1 MPDPI
6 TGMIV
11 AAGSQL
17 IGSVMQ
23 ADAAESAAQT
33 QAGASLAG
41 IAEQRSQFDAVQ
53 KLLAPYVQAGTGA
66 ISQFQPFQQAGQK
79 AFEQQQ
85 ALAGLLGPEAQ
96 QKAIAAIEGGA
107 GYQAQIQA
115 GEEALLQNAS
125 ATGGLR
131 GGNIKAALA
140 QFRPQMLQR
149 AIDQQYG
156 RLGGFAGAGI
166 GASEA
171 LYRGGQASA
180 AGQASQAQA
189 LGTNVANLLGREGQA
204 VAGGQLAQGRA
215 FGAIPSAFASGLG
228 TYASQGGN
236 FGGSPFAQGRTLSG
250 IYGAENVYGP
260 GGGGTNYLSGPGA
273 TFTPTEEL

>member
-23 ADAAESAAQT
+23 ADAAESAAET
-33 QAGASLAG
+33 QAGASRAG
-41 IAEQRSQFDAVQ
+41 IAEQRSQFDEVQ

-66 ISQFQPFQQAGQK
+66 ISQFQPFQQAGQQ
-79 AFEQQQ
+79 AFQQQQ

-131 GGNIKAALA
+131 GGNIQAALA

-149 AIDQQYG
+149 AIDQEYV

-171 LYRGGQASA
+171 LFRGGQASA
-180 AGQASQAQA
+180 AGQASQAQT
-189 LGTNVANLLGREGQA
+189 LGTNVATLLGREGQA

-228 TYASQGGN
+228 TYASQGGT
-236 FGGSPFAQGRTLSG
+236 FGGSPFAQGRGLSG

-260 GGGGTNYLSGPGA
+260 GGGGVLPQVSIN
-273 TFTPTEEL
+273 TPIEF